1 MINIQA
7 ISSGSKGN
15 AYLLDDGNTKLLL
28 ECGVTFKELQKA
40 TNYETSRLKGALI
53 SHEHSDHCKG
63 IKEVIKRGINVY
75 TSAGTA
81 AALNLTDNRIKIVE
95 KKKPFKIGTFQIM
108 AFDVEHDV
116 SEPFGFLIMTQAGD
130 KLLFATDTYY
140 IRYKFPGLTH
150 ILLETNYS
158 EDIINRNVDLGRCA
172 HSLRKR
178 IRQSHMSLETA
189 IEFFKVNDL
198 SKVEEIHLIHLSDSN
213 SDEALFKKE
222 IQKITGKPVFIA

>member
-1 MINIQA
+1 MINIQV
-7 ISSGSKGN
+7 IGSGSKGN
-15 AYLLDDGNTKLLL
+15 AYLLDDGTTKILL
-28 ECGVTFKELQKA
+28 ECGVTFKELQQA
-40 TNYETSRLKGALI
+40 TNYETSSVSGVLLT
-53 SHEHSDHCKG
+53 HEHSDHCKG
-63 IKEVIKRGINVY
+63 LKDVLNRGIDVY

-81 AALNLTDNRIKIVE
+81 AALEIQHNRLKTVE

-116 SEPFGFLIMTQAGD
+116 SEPFGFLIMNQAGN

-172 HSLRKR
+172 PSLRKR

-213 SDEALFKKE
+213 SDEQLFKTE
-222 IQKITGKPVFIA
+222 VQKVTGKPVFIA